1 MTSDFASSS
10 WPSSTR
16 NNGKKG
22 SARLQMFGVEFPFHQ
37 NIILSYLACALPPI
51 HLIRIKEA
59 LVHNLRSG
67 AGWRPYRR
75 FQASLR
81 DTGMPRAVT
90 RLSTLQPT
98 LASTFCPDRVRARSV
113 RPMMVL

>member
-22 SARLQMFGVEFPFHQ
+22 SARSQMFGVEFPFHQ

-67 AGWRPYRR
+67 QGGGPTGGFRR
-75 FQASLR
+75 AFEK
-81 DTGMPRAVT
+81 RAC
-90 RLSTLQPT
+90 RE
-98 LASTFCPDRVRARSV
+98 RSCG
-113 RPMMVL
+113 